1 MNEQLRY
8 EQNLIVRILVSA
20 LGTMSIINVCT
31 TGLSL
36 RQNYQASSIGFLWG
50 TIVSGLTIVILAL
63 LISEARKWVWVYFS
77 FITIIILVSLKCVIK
92 GLRIIGYEFAYQV
105 LDGTSVERM
114 TGQKL
119 TSFAFEI
126 DVTISIVGIV
136 IGLIVALQVW
146 FIPNMIA
153 PLFICVPFLG
163 VMIYFDLM
171 PSSMSIVFC
180 VIYIFGSAFIGGRKS
195 DASSGIYILPAI
207 FLISAIILFLCPEK
221 SFKQSQFFKDA
232 KVFVTDVAREKFG
245 IELDET
251 KKGEDEI
258 EQVETDSKALG
269 VVGIG
274 DGLVG
279 QIDELR
285 FSGNKIGRL
294 STNSTG
300 NPLYI
305 TYGIGIFYEDNN
317 WNIDSKETRLELYFS
332 PSYFYKSSVWYSY
345 ENNNQLQLY
354 AKENID
360 NFDDRYIKRNY
371 SFTGRYLY
379 GDLGSLEETELT
391 NQTLDETLVL
401 SNGFKKYLNEEYDSY
416 LTPSEKEKA
425 KSMKESKERI
435 YQNNLDVPEK
445 TAKVIEDIF
454 GKRKAETNEEII
466 EYVKYVRDYLKIN
479 YRYSIN
485 PGKVPAGRET
495 AEYFLTDGKKGYCT
509 YFATAGTLILRQA
522 GIPARYCVGYK
533 IPDEDILKG
542 EPGANN
548 TRYKLDV
555 TDEYAHAW
563 IEFFLEGYG
572 WVTVDMTAS
581 DMPGQEQIS
590 SEFNQEINSDIQP
603 GNISGIVHGG
613 SSDDSNS
620 SNEVTSE
627 SDNQIDDII
636 KGKFNFSPKMLL
648 IFLSGAG
655 IILLTTFLIILII
668 KCIQTK
674 RLFNPDKDI
683 NADKVFKLYICLEK
697 ELKRMGVRKEASLDY
712 EAYVDK
718 AKEIVPALKETD
730 IDNCIKIVLRIRFSE
745 SKDVDKE
752 DITDIINTIREVRE
766 IARKEKRNR

>member
-8 EQNLIVRILVSA
+8 EQNLIVRILLSVF
-20 LGTMSIINVCT
+20 GTMGIINVCT
-31 TGLSL
+31 TGLAL
-36 RQNYQASSIGFLWG
+36 RQNYQTSSIEFLCG
-50 TIVSGLTIVILAL
+50 TIVAGLTIVILAL
-63 LISEARKWVWVYFS
+63 LNSEARKWVWVYFS
-77 FITIIILVSLKCVIK
+77 VISIVVLLGLKWAIK
-92 GLRIIGYEFAYQV
+92 GLRIIGYEFEYQV
-105 LDGTSVERM
+105 FGGVSVESI

-119 TSFAFEI
+119 TSLAVDINFA
-126 DVTISIVGIV
+126 ISIVGIV
-136 IGLIVALQVW
+136 IGIIVAVQIW

-153 PLFICVPFLG
+153 PLIICMPFLG

-171 PSSMSIVFC
+171 PSSMSIIFC
-180 VIYIFGSAFIGGRKS
+180 VIYIFGSAFIGSRKS
-195 DASSGIYILPAI
+195 DASSGIYIIPAI
-207 FLISAIILFLCPEK
+207 FIICSIILFICPQK
-221 SFKQSQFFKDA
+221 SFEQSQFFKDA
-232 KVFVTDVAREKFG
+232 KVLVTDIAREKFG
-245 IELDET
+245 IELDEA
-251 KKGEDEI
+251 KKGEDEK
-258 EQVETDSKALG
+258 EQEVTDSKALG

-317 WNIDSKETRLELYFS
+317 WNIDSEETKLELYFS
-332 PSYFYKSSVWYSY
+332 PSHFYKSSVWYSY

-360 NFDDRYIKRNY
+360 NYDDRYIKRNY

-379 GDLGSLEETELT
+379 GDLGSLEETELS

-401 SNGFKKYLNEEYDSY
+401 SNGFNKFLYGDYDVY
-416 LTPSEKEKA
+416 LTPSEKERA

-445 TAKVIEDIF
+445 TAEVIEDIF

-485 PGKVPAGRET
+485 PGKVPEGRET

-533 IPDEDILKG
+533 IPDEDILNG
-542 EPGANN
+542 EPGAND

-620 SNEVTSE
+620 SQEITTQ
-627 SDNQIDDII
+627 SDNQSEDENRFDF
-636 KGKFNFSPKMLL
+636 KLNRKLVLNL
-648 IFLSGAG
+648 LSGAG
-655 IILLTTFLIILII
+655 IILLATFFIILII
-668 KCIQTK
+668 KCIKRK
-674 RLFNPDKDI
+674 RLFNPDRDI
-683 NADKVFKLYICLEK
+683 NAEKAFKLYICLEK
-697 ELKRMGVRKEASLDY
+697 ELKSMGIKKESSLDY
-712 EAYVDK
+712 EAFVNK
-718 AKEIVPALKETD
+718 AKDTVPALKETD